1 MFRKYLIFL
10 SLKIGGEF
18 YLIVGMS
25 SHSNESWKSYLDLV
39 SFPITEIL
47 IHFSNLNVIETQGLK
62 KERNVVLQDL
72 VVKDFV
78 Q

>member
-39 SFPITEIL
+39 LFPITEIL
-47 IHFSNLNVIETQGLK
+47 IHFSNLNVIKTQGMM
-62 KERNVVLQDL
+62 ERN
-72 VVKDFV
+72 FV
-78 Q
+78 FEICEEIV